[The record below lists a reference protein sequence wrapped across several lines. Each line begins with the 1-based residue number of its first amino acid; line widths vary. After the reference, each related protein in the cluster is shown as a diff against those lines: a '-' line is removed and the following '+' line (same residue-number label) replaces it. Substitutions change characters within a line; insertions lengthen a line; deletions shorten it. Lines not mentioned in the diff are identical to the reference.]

1 MNLKTAISL
10 ALLAFAMLGLPRPR
24 PTADALGT
32 ITEPSQDMKV
42 AVRPVAKVV
51 SSMSPI
57 DRLWLQQIYI
67 NCARVVAADGIV
79 EEPVVTT
86 TDGLRAIHVA
96 VLAFIW
102 KGMAD
107 NSPEKYP
114 GLATAIDEALN
125 SVVSGDSRQLTPEL
139 RQKAVDIYTAIAWAG
154 LGKDG

>member
-1 MNLKTAISL
+1 VNFRTVVSL
-10 ALLAFAMLGLPRPR
+10 ALLAFALIGVPKSRTPDVLASISE
-24 PTADALGT
+24 PTQ
-32 ITEPSQDMKV
+32 EMK
-42 AVRPVAKVV
+42 AVVKPVAKVV
-51 SSMSPI
+51 QSMSI
-57 DRLWLQQIYI
+57 TDRLWLQSIYM

-79 EEPVVTT
+79 EEPVVTST
-86 TDGLRAIHVA
+86 EGLRAVHVA

-102 KGMAD
+102 KGMAG